1 MIALALIIA
10 LLGIWELAVRLGHVD
25 PLILPPPSTV
35 ASSAWDNRALLWSAF
50 EQTAKLV
57 LIGLVIALVLGVAIA
72 CLLRLVPAL
81 RRGVEPLLVGSQA
94 IPIPV
99 LAPLL
104 VVWFGFGLTPQ
115 LVVVTLFAFFPIA
128 VATRD
133 ALGQLDPEA
142 ELVLRSLGA
151 GRWPRLRLAEF
162 PGAVPGIITGLR
174 VAVVFA
180 VSGAVFADLIG
191 GGSTTAA
198 DPTASGGLGYLVE
211 NATNQLD
218 TALGLAAT
226 ALLAGF
232 ALLLFWSLGL
242 LERATDH
249 TTSTRGPR

>member
-1 MIALALIIA
+1 VIAVALILV
-10 LLGIWELAVRLGHVD
+10 LLAAWQLAVRIGHVD
-25 PLILPPPSTV
+25 PLVLPAPSAV
-35 ASSAWDNRALLWSAF
+35 ASSGWHHRSLLLGALAD
-50 EQTAKLV
+50 TAKLV
-57 LIGLVIALVLGVAIA
+57 LLGLAIALVAGLAIA

-81 RRGVEPLLVGSQA
+81 RRALEPLLVGSQA
-94 IPIPV
+94 IPVPV

-115 LVVVTLFAFFPIA
+115 LIVVTLFAFFPIA

-133 ALGQLDPEA
+133 ALAQLDPEA

-151 GRWPRLRLAEF
+151 GRWPRLWLAEL

-191 GGSTTAA
+191 GASTTAA
-198 DPTASGGLGYLVE
+198 DPTSSGGLGYVVQ
-211 NATNQLD
+211 NAANQLN

-226 ALLAGF
+226 AVLAGF

>member
-1 MIALALIIA
+1 MIALALILV
-10 LLGIWELAVRLGHVD
+10 LLGGWELAVRIGNID
-25 PLILPPPSTV
+25 PLVLPPPSTV

-57 LIGLVIALVLGVAIA
+57 LIGLVIALVAGVAIA

-94 IPIPV
+94 IPVPV

-104 VVWFGFGLTPQ
+104 VVWFGFGLAPQ

-142 ELVLRSLGA
+142 ELVLRSIGA
-151 GRWPRLRLAEF
+151 GRWPRLRLAEL

-191 GGSTTAA
+191 GSSTSAA
-198 DPTASGGLGYLVE
+198 DPTSSGGLGYLVQSS
-211 NATNQLD
+211 ANQLD

-226 ALLAGF
+226 AVLAGF